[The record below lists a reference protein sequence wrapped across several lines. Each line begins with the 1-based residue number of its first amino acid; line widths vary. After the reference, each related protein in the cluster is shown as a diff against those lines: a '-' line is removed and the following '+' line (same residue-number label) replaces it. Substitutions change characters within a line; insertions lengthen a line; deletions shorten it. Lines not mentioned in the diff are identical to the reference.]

1 VTACAHHVAGSAQ
14 PVLVES
20 IPYRGQAATVI
31 VVRTGQTNTVWV
43 AGPACS
49 ATNRDVVASATL
61 P

>member
-1 VTACAHHVAGSAQ
+1 M
-14 PVLVES
+14 
-20 IPYRGQAATVI
+20 PYRGQPATVI